1 MLGERAIEH
10 QVDLFICFIDFV
22 KAFDKV
28 QHSKLI
34 QLLQNI
40 GIDDKDLRI
49 VKHLY
54 WQQTAAVRVGDELTD
69 WKSIKRGVRQGC
81 VMSPDLFNL
90 YSEHIFRQIEDMP
103 VLSVGGHNINN
114 LRYADDTG
122 LIATSEEKLQALLD
136 KVVEYSK
143 DMGLSINVKKT
154 KSMTISKQPIPPVCK
169 LTIGQ
174 KEIEHKSQFNYL
186 GNYIASDGKI
196 RTAVRCRIAIA
207 KEKFQCMKQMFTN
220 RNLSMKLKI
229 RMLKCY
235 IWPVLQYGCETWTLT
250 SQLQNNIQAAE
261 MWFLRRILRISY
273 IDRKTN
279 EEVLQ
284 RAGTSRELL
293 KSIQKRQL
301 SFLGHILRKGKI
313 ECIALQGRID
323 GKRDRGR
330 QRIKFMDTIKDTI
343 EGSTGRPTTI
353 PEIFNDAKDRNLW
366 KSMVGKV

>member
-1 MLGERAIEH
+1 
-10 QVDLFICFIDFV
+10 
-22 KAFDKV
+22 
-28 QHSKLI
+28 
-34 QLLQNI
+34 
-40 GIDDKDLRI
+40 
-49 VKHLY
+49 
-54 WQQTAAVRVGDELTD
+54 
-69 WKSIKRGVRQGC
+69 
-81 VMSPDLFNL
+81 
-90 YSEHIFRQIEDMP
+90 
-103 VLSVGGHNINN
+103 
-114 LRYADDTG
+114 
-122 LIATSEEKLQALLD
+122 
-136 KVVEYSK
+136 
-143 DMGLSINVKKT
+143 
-154 KSMTISKQPIPPVCK
+154 
-169 LTIGQ
+169 
-174 KEIEHKSQFNYL
+174 
-186 GNYIASDGKI
+186 
-196 RTAVRCRIAIA
+196 
-207 KEKFQCMKQMFTN
+207 MKQMFTN

-235 IWPVLQYGCETWTLT
+235 IWPVLQYGCEIWTLT